1 MTNGITARLF
11 SLALGLIALPFVAG
25 RADAQGIQLGDLG
38 TASAHAMGLGS
49 ASGHA
54 PPVEKIDLST
64 AGGVGLGL
72 KNGVT
77 NIRVSDNTSLSMV
90 HGVNANLNFRGMNV
104 QDLVLR
110 GVAKAANRGYAAANN
125 AIPATFETYLNGADA
140 VSLIPEPSTWVMT
153 IMGAS
158 LLLSFQ
164 RFRKK
169 KD

>member
-1 MTNGITARLF
+1 MTKGIVARLF
-11 SLALGLIALPFVAG
+11 TLALVLMALLLLAG
-25 RADAQGIQLGDLG
+25 SASAQIQLGQLG
-38 TASAHAMGLGS
+38 TASAHAMGLGT

-77 NIRVSDNTSLSMV
+77 NIRVSDNTGLSMV
-90 HGVNANLNFRGMNV
+90 NGVNANLNFRGV
-104 QDLVLR
+104 DIEDLVLR
-110 GVAKAANRGYAAANN
+110 GVAKAASRGYPTASN
-125 AIPATFETYLNGADA
+125 AIAPNFEAFLNGVDT